1 MSVASILET
10 CCTAYKKN
18 LVHTVHILYLSGI
31 TAMVVDVLTA
41 SGLFG
46 NSVVMLHEQE
56 ASGYVLSQ

>member
-18 LVHTVHILYLSGI
+18 LVHIVHLSGI
-31 TAMVVDVLTA
+31 TAMIVDVLTA

-46 NSVVMLHEQE
+46 HSVVMPNEQE